1 MSTTLVSILSE
12 NNIPTYLFIKQ
23 MEGRFDKHIF
33 LITKEIDKGKTDSYL
48 AKALGGWN
56 SGKFRRIIID
66 PDNYA
71 ANMSWLAKSVPVGGD
86 DNYIVNLTGG
96 TKPMSLAAFSHFSKF
111 EGTRFYYMSSDS
123 TAIYDFE
130 SKEKF
135 VDVTFKIPLAD
146 YLGVYG
152 LKIQSQEDECNRQK
166 KRSYEIFSQFKAV
179 NFNKNNFPLI
189 GNAQGNANMDGDE
202 RSYLTGAWFEQF
214 SYYKIRKA
222 LGLDGTSIAQSAKVT
237 HVNNDDVQ
245 ASQDNNEM
253 DIIFV
258 KDNVLYTVECKV
270 GLGST
275 AKNAKNNIHDA
286 QYKAA
291 AIAKYLG
298 FRVRSY
304 IFWLQDMSMFTKDDI
319 EFFKKNTNLLGLS
332 GIVTGAELSKDD
344 DSFLNPKI
352 R

>member
-33 LITKEIDKGKTDSYL
+33 LVTDKVMEKKYDQYL
-48 AKALGGWN
+48 ATAIGGYGDGAHSIVMDANNYKACVNKLGD
-56 SGKFRRIIID
+56 R
-66 PDNYA
+66 
-71 ANMSWLAKSVPVGGD
+71 VPTSSD
-86 DNYIVNLTGG
+86 ADNYIVNLTGG

-111 EGTRFYYMSSDS
+111 DGTRFYYMTTDLK
-123 TAIYDFE
+123 AIYDFE
-130 SKEKF
+130 GEKKF
-135 VDVTFKIPLAD
+135 ADVTFKIPLAD